1 MSSQKAREAT
11 RGPRCRLGLISH
23 VTCWGLSRLWNGCE
37 TVRWAVGGVCAECAC
52 QVLARAPRRA
62 VRHPTPSTQVRDLCT
77 GLCETGP
84 GGPGGRSAPCLAS
97 LKGVESP
104 WSLLPQCREQA
115 GRSQW
120 QGPGGRKPRAGGL
133 APTTRA
139 TVTGGTDRTCAARDA
154 GGRRGS
160 VLTSGSAP
168 GSPCRLHR
176 GVWTPHP
183 VLCPA
188 PARFRP
194 LTMPVACPL
203 PRLPYPAN
211 EGSFSLNVFSCE
223 T

>member
-1 MSSQKAREAT
+1 M
-11 RGPRCRLGLISH
+11 
-23 VTCWGLSRLWNGCE
+23 
-37 TVRWAVGGVCAECAC
+37 GGG
-52 QVLARAPRRA
+52 R
-62 VRHPTPSTQVRDLCT
+62 
-77 GLCETGP
+77 GLCRVCLPSVGTSPTQGSTTPNTLDASQGP
-84 GGPGGRSAPCLAS
+84 VYGALRDGAWGPGGRLAPRLAS

-139 TVTGGTDRTCAARDA
+139 TATGGTDRTCAARDA

-176 GVWTPHP
+176 GVWTPPSGALPGTSQISAPHDARRVP
-183 VLCPA
+183 LA
-188 PARFRP
+188 PA
-194 LTMPVACPL
+194 AL
-203 PRLPYPAN
+203 P
-211 EGSFSLNVFSCE
+211 C
-223 T
+223 